1 MASSKPPT
9 EEQQPPPYTTTPGEP
24 KRSSVASALSTV
36 GKEVLSLKEGCTM
49 TGGDWGSFTQLFFD
63 NLSTL
68 LGALY
73 AIQGLGS
80 TASFGDIA
88 VSQDVMNDI
97 VWNKIAPGV
106 GITLFLGNL
115 YYTWQA
121 IRLTKKYNRQYT
133 AQPYGINTPGAF
145 AFVFN
150 IIYTVFFTEGGGDE
164 AFLKAYKVALAA
176 NFITGLISIVL
187 GCFGMQILK
196 FVPPAGL
203 LVPIAGVGIAFLGLE
218 NIANSVSA
226 PLVGYNAILW
236 VYLGWYAGVRIGYKN
251 FRLPEALQVIIVGC
265 IMGWATGL
273 NKPEDVTDAVKLVK
287 WYGPTWTASEMFQDF
302 SSLPDY
308 LGIIIPLGISA
319 TATTLMCLVSAK
331 EAGDPF
337 PVRESMIADG
347 VGTCIA
353 SFFGSPFGT
362 VIYIG
367 HPVYKR
373 NGAKVGYSLVNGSVF
388 LIFSW
393 FGILA
398 LIQSIVNQPTIG
410 PIVFFV
416 GLQVNEEALNFMP
429 SRQYSAYIIGLF
441 PSIFDWL
448 VNISSRSPLI
458 DDTFSYDVSSVGS
471 PAWMGVLNW
480 KNGSLL
486 VSLLWTSMLVNVIDR
501 QWVMAAIWAIIS
513 SLFAVFGIIHSF
525 SAGFS
530 NFSSASWQYC
540 YGADDA
546 TCWEYS
552 EQWMEFTAYL
562 MMAATF
568 VILHVTQK
576 YDDHM
581 KDPIDD
587 ESRHA
592 FDDWYKDAYKYKDAD
607 TGDIRDS
614 RIPLTAGEMKAA
626 VDGVAADGEETAP
639 AVHNYGNEGADAMKV
654 VYGSGHPEEEQHN
667 IGNEA
672 ATALKVAVDEA

>member
-1 MASSKPPT
+1 VIFIPIVNSTDRSFKLKMSSTEPGT
-9 EEQQPPPYTTTPGEP
+9 EEAQPPAEP
-24 KRSSVASALSTV
+24 KTFSISKAVSTV
-36 GKEVLSLKEGCTM
+36 GNEIISLKDGITM

-73 AIQGLGS
+73 AMQGLSS
-80 TASFGDIA
+80 TTSFGDIA

-97 VWNKIAPGV
+97 VWDKIAPGV
-106 GITLFLGNL
+106 GLTLLIGNL

-121 IRLTKKYNRQYT
+121 VRLTNKYGRQYT

-150 IIYTVFFTEGGGDE
+150 IVYSIFFSEGGGDE
-164 AFLKAYKVALAA
+164 AFIKGYKVALAA
-176 NFITGLISIVL
+176 NFITGIISIFL

-203 LVPIAGVGIAFLGLE
+203 LVPIAGIGIAFLGLE
-218 NIANSVSA
+218 NVANSVSA
-226 PLVGYNAILW
+226 PLVGYNALLW
-236 VYLGWYAGVRIGYKN
+236 VYLGWYAGVKIGYKN
-251 FRLPEALQVIIVGC
+251 FRLPEALQVIIVGV

-273 NKPEDVTDAVKLVK
+273 NKPDDVKAAAKLVK
-287 WYGPTWTASEMFQDF
+287 WYGPTWTASEMFEDF
-302 SSLPDY
+302 GVIADY

-319 TATTLMCLVSAK
+319 AASTLMCLVSAK

-337 PVRESMIADG
+337 PVRETMITDG
-347 VGTCIA
+347 IGTCIA

-367 HPVYKR
+367 HPAHKR
-373 NGAKVGYSLVNGSVF
+373 NGAKAGYSLLNGVTY

-429 SRQYSAYIIGLF
+429 SRQYAAYIIGLF

-448 VNISSRSPLI
+448 VNVSARSPII
-458 DDTFSYDVSSVGS
+458 DDTFSYDISSAGS

-501 QWVMAAIWAIIS
+501 QWLSAAIWAIIS

-525 SAGFS
+525 GAGFK
-530 NFSSASWQYC
+530 NFDTPSWQYC
-540 YGADDA
+540 YGGSGF
-546 TCWEYS
+546 CWEYS
-552 EQWMEFTAYL
+552 DQWMQFTAYL
-562 MMAATF
+562 MIASTF
-568 VILHVTQK
+568 VILHFISK
-576 YDDHM
+576 IDDQM
-581 KDPIDD
+581 EDPIDD
-587 ESRHA
+587 ETRHA
-592 FDDWYKDAYKYKDAD
+592 FDDWFKDAYKYKDEE
-607 TGDIRDS
+607 GNVRDS
-614 RIPLTAGEMKAA
+614 RVMPS
-626 VDGVAADGEETAP
+626 EEA
-639 AVHNYGNEGADAMKV
+639 ADAMKKV
-654 VYGSGHPEEEQHN
+654 FGDGHPEIEQDN
-667 IGNEA
+667 PGNKA
-672 ATALKVAVDEA
+672 ADALKSAVDEVAD